1 MKSSNPKPDLK
12 SARASTLKII
22 DRCMLLIGNLA
33 FLFFFEIC
41 KVTLQR
47 EISVLMYHSID
58 SNKRYVG
65 MSPYKFQRQVE
76 YLRKKY
82 TIVSLNE
89 IMDFVEGKK
98 GLPKKA
104 VAITFDDGY
113 DDNYFVAY
121 PYLRLYDLP
130 ATIFV
135 ATDFNQ
141 KTTLADGRNVFAKML
156 SWNEIKEMSQNG
168 ITIGAHTLTHR
179 DLTNM
184 DLEEARNEIL
194 GSKEEIERQIGKRV
208 DYFSYPFGS
217 YDNRIVKLVRTLGF
231 RGVFGGLGTIQ
242 QGADAFDLN
251 RIPISGSDTFLMF
264 SVKLTRATDWT
275 SRIVETIK
283 RALF

>member
-1 MKSSNPKPDLK
+1 MKRNGSDLMPGWK
-12 SARASTLKII
+12 NHSTFMITY
-22 DRCMLLIGNLA
+22 RCMLLIRKLV

-65 MSPYKFQRQVE
+65 MSPYEFQRQVE

-82 TIVSLNE
+82 TVVSLNE
-89 IMDFVEGKK
+89 IMDFVEGKRS
-98 GLPKKA
+98 LPRKA

-121 PYLRLYDLP
+121 PYLRLRNLP

-135 ATDFNQ
+135 ATDYNQ
-141 KTTLADGRNVFAKML
+141 KTTLVDGRTVFAKML
-156 SWNEIKEMSQNG
+156 SWNQMKEMSQNG

-179 DLTNM
+179 DLKSIA
-184 DLEEARNEIL
+184 LEEARNEIL

-208 DYFSYPFGS
+208 DYFSYPFGR
-217 YDNRIVKLVRTLGF
+217 YNDEIAKLVRTLGF
-231 RGVFGGLGTIQ
+231 RGVFGELGTIQ
-242 QGADAFDLN
+242 RGANVFRLK
-251 RIPISGSDTFLMF
+251 RIPIGGSDTFLMF
-264 SVKLTRATDWT
+264 TMKLTSAIDWIEKIEKII
-275 SRIVETIK
+275 SAR
-283 RALF
+283 